1 MAKRRTPGLRKR
13 GRYWHIDK
21 VVPGYGHL
29 SESTKCELLVE
40 AEDHL
45 RWRME
50 QLRRIHLY
58 GERARVTFKQ
68 ARERYVE
75 DYAHLKSIQDLEI
88 ALRRVAPYI
97 DDLYLDEIDDD
108 ALRPFK
114 VNARRQVKDGK
125 RVGLAAGTINK
136 SLVCTKRVL
145 TLAASKWRT
154 NGKTWLTAVPY
165 IENVVGEKRK
175 PYPLEWDEQRRLFQE
190 LPKHMHAPALFAINT
205 GLRQSEFLALR
216 WSWQVKVPEID
227 SSVFILPDTLT
238 KNGEER
244 IVVLNTIARRI
255 IKAQEGMHPT
265 YVFTHNGKPFYRL
278 NTRAY
283 RAARERAGLPSV
295 RVHDFRHT
303 FAHRLRA
310 SGVSFEDR
318 QALLGHKG
326 GSVTTHYSAP
336 DISRLIEA
344 VELICNGKN
353 TTVLRVVNR

>member
-1 MAKRRTPGLRKR
+1 MAQKRTPGLRKR

-21 VVPGYGHL
+21 VVPRYGHL
-29 SESTKCELLVE
+29 NESTKCESLVE
-40 AEDHL
+40 AEEYM
-45 RWRME
+45 RWRLE
-50 QLRRIHLY
+50 ELRRIHLY
-58 GERARVTFKQ
+58 GQRVRVKFKEARQ
-68 ARERYVE
+68 RYVE
-75 DYAHLKSIQDLEI
+75 EYGHLKTIVDLEI
-88 ALRRVAPYI
+88 ALKRVAPYL
-97 DDLYLDEIDDD
+97 DDLYLDEIDDE
-108 ALRPFK
+108 ALRSFK
-114 VNARRQVKDGK
+114 QKTRKRITDDK

-175 PYPLEWDEQRRLFQE
+175 PYPLEWSEQRMLFKE
-190 LPKHMHAPALFAINT
+190 LPSHMHAPALFAINT

-216 WSWQVKVPEID
+216 WSWMVEVPEIG
-227 SSVFILPDTLT
+227 SRVFILPETVT

-244 IVVLNTIARRI
+244 IVVLNTIARRVVD
-255 IKAQEGMHPT
+255 AQVGVNST
-265 YVFTHNGKPFYRL
+265 YVFSYKDKPVYRL
-278 NTRAY
+278 NTKAY
-283 RAARERAGLPSV
+283 RAARKRAGLPSV

-310 SGVSFEDR
+310 AGVGFEDR

-336 DISRLIEA
+336 DIRKLIEA
-344 VELICNGKN
+344 VELICDDRSS
-353 TTVLRVVNR
+353 TILRVVNR

>member
-1 MAKRRTPGLRKR
+1 MAQRRTPGLRKR

-21 VVPGYGHL
+21 AIPGYGHL
-29 SESTKCELLVE
+29 NESTKCESLEE
-40 AEDHL
+40 AEHYL
-45 RWRME
+45 RWRTE
-50 QLRRIHLY
+50 ELWRNHLY
-58 GERARVTFKQ
+58 GERVKVTFKE
-68 ARERYVE
+68 ARERYAE
-75 DYAHLKSIQDLEI
+75 DYAHLKSIKDLEI
-88 ALRRVAPYI
+88 ALKRVAPYI

-108 ALRPFK
+108 SLRPFK
-114 VNARRQVKDGK
+114 IDARKRIKDGK

-154 NGKTWLTAVPY
+154 NGKTWLSAVPY

-175 PYPLEWDEQRRLFQE
+175 PYPLEWDEQRRLFVE
-190 LPKHMHAPALFAINT
+190 LPRHMHAPALFAINT
-205 GLRQSEFLALR
+205 GLRQSELLALR
-216 WSWQVKVPEID
+216 WSWRVKVPEIN

-244 IVVLNTIARRI
+244 IVVLNKIARRI
-255 IKAQEGMHPT
+255 IDAQDGIHPT
-265 YVFTHNGKPFYRL
+265 YVFTHNDKPFCRL

-310 SGVSFEDR
+310 AGVSFEDR

-336 DISRLIEA
+336 DIRRLIDA
-344 VELICNGKN
+344 VESICDGRN